1 MRPRFFLTDNYAFLL
16 AGLLFFFLLVP
27 VLHTLV
33 LQNRNIGLMR
43 VCVQSGF
50 SAMMLIGVWSLIRE
64 RRVFQAGLG
73 LAGLSV
79 AFAVLELFHRSP
91 LLAVGQSVVVLVFCV
106 ISGYIAAR
114 HVFSGTRVDRNMLF
128 GAMCVY
134 LLMGL
139 AWAIAYTLIF
149 EFWPAS
155 FNGLANPDNPAVFD
169 DFLYFSFVTLASLG
183 YGDISPAAPMARTLA
198 YLEVIAGQF
207 YIAIM
212 VAGLVGLYMK
222 DREGN

>member
-1 MRPRFFLTDNYAFLL
+1 MRLPVTRHDNYAFLL
-16 AGLLFFFLLVP
+16 AGLLFFFLLIP
-27 VLHTLV
+27 ILHSLV
-33 LQNRNIGLMR
+33 DAGINVGLMR
-43 VCVQSGF
+43 SLAQAGV

-64 RRVFQAGLG
+64 KQLFRIELG

-79 AFAVLELFHRSP
+79 AFPVFGMFYPSLG
-91 LLAVGQSVVVLVFCV
+91 VDIGQSVVALIFCV
-106 ISGYIAAR
+106 ISGFIAAR
-114 HVFSGTRVDRNMLF
+114 HVFSGARVNRNRLY

-139 AWAIAYTLIF
+139 AWAIVYTFIF
-149 EFWPAS
+149 NFFPAS
-155 FNGLANPDNPAVFD
+155 FHGMEAPGNPVVFD

-183 YGDISPAAPMARTLA
+183 YGDISPAGPLARTFA

-222 DREGN
+222 KREGE